1 MTEVRAVL
9 VAVRERAS
17 ALALV
22 RALERHLPVKGVAC
36 ATPSETLV
44 ALPKTRLAVIDV
56 TLSTSTAL
64 LYQLAARV
72 VPVPVIVILQDLAPT
87 SVDAALRG
95 GAVAVLSWPVDAEE
109 LVTVVRRHLP

>member
-1 MTEVRAVL
+1 MTAPVVV

-17 ALALV
+17 AIALA
-22 RALERHLPVKGVAC
+22 RALERALGVPCMAC

-44 ALPKTRLAVIDV
+44 ALHAARLAVIDV

-72 VPVPVIVILQDLAPT
+72 VPVPVVVILQDLAPA
-87 SVDAALRG
+87 SVDAAMRG
-95 GAVAVLSWPVDAEE
+95 GAAAVLSWPVDAGD
-109 LVTVVRRHLP
+109 LVVAVRRLLP